1 MLPTIQSG
9 IAAVIGTSSIGATN
23 SPPLSSKI
31 GTIDIIKTTA
41 FAEMYFPSVDANHI
55 AI

>member
-1 MLPTIQSG
+1 MIQSG
-9 IAAVIGTSSIGATN
+9 TAAVIGTLSKGAASN
-23 SPPLSSKI
+23 PPLSSRI

-41 FAEMYFPSVDANHI
+41 FAEMYFPSVDANHT